1 MSSIPEGVRGTH
13 DSHANLGLVLA
24 QVGLGLVRSGYM
36 TMLESHPHG
45 SARLGDGPSEVFDL
59 VERMRPPF
67 GTGGQR
73 TRELVHEDGPGESTS
88 AGQGALL
95 SWDRDVVADDDEADL
110 VRLGRGLLSL
120 PVFASGE
127 VRGGPTFVGKS
138 ELEDVSRIILDD
150 DQRPATPPCEV
161 QPCEGVLDLAR
172 VRTRKDLPTDG
183 AREHPLADKGGMGGF
198 VTASAS
204 AEQVNAVR
212 GGLAEDEGGAVDD
225 FGVRVEETESCQ
237 RIRDGRLGFVD
248 WVGGLVSSMML
259 PRSCLVRTG
268 ELTDVFCEIKS
279 AEEAERDQQ
288 LRGLD
293 SL

>member
-1 MSSIPEGVRGTH
+1 
-13 DSHANLGLVLA
+13 
-24 QVGLGLVRSGYM
+24 
-36 TMLESHPHG
+36 MLESHPHG
-45 SARLGDGPSEVFDL
+45 SARLGDGPSEVFNL
-59 VERMRPPF
+59 VERMRAPVRI
-67 GTGGQR
+67 GGQR
-73 TRELVHEDGPGESTS
+73 ACELVHEDGSGESAS

-95 SWDRDVVADDDEADL
+95 SWDRDVVSDDDEADL

-120 PVFASGE
+120 PVFARGE
-127 VRGGPTFVGKS
+127 VSRSPAFVGKS
-138 ELEDVSRIILDD
+138 ELEDVSRIVLDD

-161 QPCEGVLDLAR
+161 QPREGVLDLAR
-172 VRTRKDLPTDG
+172 IRTGKDLAADG

-204 AEQVNAVR
+204 AEQVHAVR

-225 FGVRVEETESCQ
+225 FGVRIEEAESCQ
-237 RIRDGRLGFVD
+237 RIRDRRLGFVD
-248 WVGGLVSSMML
+248 WVGGLVSSMLL
-259 PRSCLVRTG
+259 PQSCLVRTG